1 LIRAADGLQ
10 HRARLT
16 FGAWRGL
23 PYNILDAKL
32 YEGSQSGIVEIQDWL
47 IKLGTRA
54 ENPTQDFLMLLVG
67 DDLRKQGNQR
77 TANFRT
83 MIIQT
88 PVGGGNT
95 IRAR

>member
-1 LIRAADGLQ
+1 MIRAADGLQ

-23 PYNILDAKL
+23 PHNILDAKL

-67 DDLRKQGNQR
+67 DDLRKQGNQC
-77 TANFRT
+77 TAYFRT
-83 MIIQT
+83 IIIQS
-88 PVGGGNT
+88 PVCGGNT